1 MFYELVV
8 SGVCWGRT
16 KDFGGRRRRAGRARP
31 KATGRAS
38 ERTRAREAAQV
49 AGSAAVSV

>member
-16 KDFGGRRRRAGRARP
+16 KDFGGEMQ
-31 KATGRAS
+31 KI
-38 ERTRAREAAQV
+38 REGTFQGV
-49 AGSAAVSV
+49 